1 MNFLFWN
8 IKKKNSDEFYS
19 RLIQLLLQKDTDILM
34 LAELP
39 EDDINGCEQFISTH
53 TNGRYRRVKCLVFNK
68 VVVFA
73 TTDTDIYSFD
83 ETGKRIGAF
92 KIKSRRLDK
101 DILLFPIHFYDKYS
115 TDCDEQDE
123 KMNRIRTF
131 IEKVEDRNGEKEFS
145 IVCGDFNLNPFEKPM
160 IKTRGM
166 HAVMDRKIAL
176 KGDRTVEGNKYTFFY
191 NPMWGFFGDAG
202 KGNAPGTFY
211 RQNSGNHISMFW
223 HLYDQLLVRKG
234 LIEHLDTDKLDI
246 VTQINNQSL
255 LKDSVGIDSETFSDH
270 LPIVFSLNI

>member
-19 RLIQLLLQKDTDILM
+19 RLTQLLQQENTDILM

-39 EDDINGCEQFISTH
+39 EGDIIRCERFISTH
-53 TNGRYRRVKCLVFNK
+53 TNGKYRRVEGFVFKK

-73 TTDTDIYSFD
+73 TAGTNIYSFD